1 MATEFMGHHDFLHDH
16 DYNDDDHGHE
26 DDDDDHHHHQGLCQL
41 RGHPRGRGRWTR
53 RLGSEEKLQL
63 CQCCHWGIF
72 KITMIVMICTDELM
86 IIHVLLSRKFSHWRE
101 RSIVCEAIH
110 KSMKDK
116 TPIYKITTLS
126 LAIVMIMMM
135 QRHP

>member
-1 MATEFMGHHDFLHDH
+1 MATEFMGRHDFLHDD

-26 DDDDDHHHHQGLCQL
+26 DDDDHRHQGLCQL

-72 KITMIVMICTDELM
+72 EITMIVMMCTDELM
-86 IIHVLLSRKFSHWRE
+86 IIHVLLSKKFSHWRE
-101 RSIVCEAIH
+101 SLLSARRYIN
-110 KSMKDK
+110 
-116 TPIYKITTLS
+116 PWKIKHQFT
-126 LAIVMIMMM
+126 
-135 QRHP
+135 R